1 MSQHNQVIAAISDL
15 AESTAEVPLLARTHG
30 QPASPTTMGKEMAIF
45 AYRLQRQRVQL
56 AAVPILGKFAGAV
69 GNYNAHLSAYPEV
82 DWQVRGVTC
91 VSRHSHQAALA
102 CVGVLPARRRWC

>member
-1 MSQHNQVIAAISDL
+1 VIAAISEL

-82 DWQVRGVTC
+82 DWQARLVAGFSAHVHYA
-91 VSRHSHQAALA
+91 SLE
-102 CVGVLPARRRWC
+102 CVGVWVAHHRSR

>member
-1 MSQHNQVIAAISDL
+1 MIAAISNL
-15 AESTAEVPLLARTHG
+15 AETTAEVPLLARTHG

-82 DWQVRGVTC
+82 DWQVNAC
-91 VSRHSHQAALA
+91 VERTLIRLRAA
-102 CVGVLPARRRWC
+102 CVGVCVCVCGLARRRWC